1 MTKRA
6 FQSAASS
13 PLGRVMLAG
22 WNHNTPPA
30 RPGPMRVYGSYALVY
45 SLAGLAQY
53 EDTRGHTAE
62 INPGD
67 LIIVFPDI
75 GQRYAPTS
83 GQTWDEYFVC
93 FEGPVFDLWR
103 RRGLLSPNRPIYH
116 LRPIEH
122 WLSRL
127 EAIVAPNVPA
137 LDRVCRVQALLA
149 DALSNYQ
156 RDVTAERDEA
166 WLVQARMLLET
177 EIETPLYVANVAR
190 QLGLSHETFRKKFVR
205 LAGISPYRY
214 RMTRVIDHACR
225 LVHEERLTNKEIAEL
240 LGFSDEFHF
249 SHRFKQ
255 VTGRSPT
262 QFRALL
268 RPHR

>member
-1 MTKRA
+1 MRA
-6 FQSAASS
+6 FQSAVGS
-13 PLGRVMLAG
+13 PLGGVTLAG
-22 WNHNTPPA
+22 WNHNTPVT

-45 SLAGLAQY
+45 SVAGLARY
-53 EDTRGHTAE
+53 EDTRGYAAGIH
-62 INPGD
+62 PGD
-67 LIIVFPDI
+67 LIVVFPDM
-75 GQRYAPTS
+75 GHRYGPAK

-103 RRGLLSPNRPIYH
+103 ERGVLTPARPVYH
-116 LRPIEH
+116 LTPLEY
-122 WLSRL
+122 WLSRF
-127 EAIVAPNVPA
+127 EAIVAPNLPA
-137 LDRVCRVQALLA
+137 LERVCRVQAVLA
-149 DALSNYQ
+149 DALTNYQ
-156 RDVTAERDEA
+156 RDVAAERDEA
-166 WLVQARMLLET
+166 WLAQARALLET
-177 EIETPLYVANVAR
+177 DIETPLYVATVAR
-190 QLGLSHETFRKKFVR
+190 TLGVSYETFRKKFVR

-225 LVHEERLTNKEIAEL
+225 LVHEERLTNKEIADQ

-255 VTGRSPT
+255 VTGRSPA